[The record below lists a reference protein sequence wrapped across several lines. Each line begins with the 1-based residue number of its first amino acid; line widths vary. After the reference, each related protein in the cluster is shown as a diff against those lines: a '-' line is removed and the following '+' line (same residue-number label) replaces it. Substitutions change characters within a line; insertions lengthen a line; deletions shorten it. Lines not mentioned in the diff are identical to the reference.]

1 MVSPILLRMIG
12 FAGESD
18 RATRSPEFPPWD
30 ASSGLRGDI
39 GNPAVL
45 DALQVESLM
54 ANLDA
59 SLRVHARAQFF
70 TWTQG
75 LLQGLI
81 KHEVLV
87 CALRNGEPLSLRIDS
102 FSTNVPD
109 SAIFN
114 ELFQRDSS
122 VAASLIKAWKERR
135 FRPVICEA
143 GDVSSNCGGAFARE
157 LQRVGASQVVAHG
170 MHDVH
175 GQVGSFFTFACR
187 SGTLGPGQAYLV
199 ELALPFLHSAWIRT
213 QIESATEGAR
223 PAPAGA
229 GILTA
234 RELEILRWIYLGKS
248 NYEVG
253 AILKISPL
261 TVKNHVQKIL
271 RKLNVVNR
279 TQAVGKALETRIL
292 SP

>member
-1 MVSPILLRMIG
+1 MASPILLWMICFG
-12 FAGESD
+12 AEL
-18 RATRSPEFPPWD
+18 
-30 ASSGLRGDI
+30 SSGLHSDD

-70 TWTQG
+70 KWTQG
-75 LLQGLI
+75 LLQGLV

-87 CALRNGEPLSLRIDS
+87 CALRNGAPLSLRVDS
-102 FSTNVPD
+102 FSTIVPD
-109 SAIFN
+109 SAIFS
-114 ELFQRDSS
+114 ELFLRDSS
-122 VAASLIKAWKERR
+122 VAAGLIKAWKERR

-143 GDVSSNCGGAFARE
+143 ADVSPNSGGAFARE
-157 LQRVGASQVVAHG
+157 LQRVGASQLVAHG

-187 SGTLGPGQAYLV
+187 SGTAGPRQVYLV
-199 ELALPFLHSAWIRT
+199 ELAVPFLHSAWIRT
-213 QIESATEGAR
+213 QIDGTTEGDR

-271 RKLNVVNR
+271 RKLKVVNR

-292 SP
+292 IP